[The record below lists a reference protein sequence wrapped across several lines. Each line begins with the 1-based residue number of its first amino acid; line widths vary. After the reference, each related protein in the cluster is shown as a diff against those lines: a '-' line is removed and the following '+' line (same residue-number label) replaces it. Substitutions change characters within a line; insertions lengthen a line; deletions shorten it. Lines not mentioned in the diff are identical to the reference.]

1 MFSFGQVEFELY
13 VIKTVEIVHRQLKKS
28 GERTWE
34 KGLGLEVKNLGVNS
48 IF

>member
-13 VIKTVEIVHRQLKKS
+13 VIKTVEIVHRQRKKS
-28 GERTWE
+28 GVWE
-34 KGLGLEVKNLGVNS
+34 KGLGLDVKNLGVNS